1 MRTRFARL
9 IATQCGAPK
18 LTSRAPLPGRPKRR
32 STIGTTIM
40 FSAAVELSAA
50 RAAVRAGVLPP
61 AELYIWTRILFTRC
75 ASAAYSVTSSCGKR
89 RATPIPCGSR
99 PSIAALTRPGV
110 TKASEILM
118 LIFRVAL
125 AFGDAFATRSGVGNE
140 FVEPAAPLRA
150 TRSAQFSERIGRALT
165 WFATGACTAVSFLE
179 DSVKLRSHTI

>member
-61 AELYIWTRILFTRC
+61 EELYMDKNFVHSLRFGCIF
-75 ASAAYSVTSSCGKR
+75 SHESCGKR

-99 PSIAALTRPGV
+99 PSIAALMRPGV

-140 FVEPAAPLRA
+140 FVEPAAPLRTIQGA
-150 TRSAQFSERIGRALT
+150 QGSQNGSGGRSLGSRQAPVLGVPF
-165 WFATGACTAVSFLE
+165 
-179 DSVKLRSHTI
+179 

>member
-50 RAAVRAGVLPP
+50 RAAVRAGVLPQ

-75 ASAAYSVTSSCGKR
+75 ASAAYSVTELCGKR

-99 PSIAALTRPGV
+99 PSIAALMRPGV

-118 LIFRVAL
+118 LIFRVKLSRL
-125 AFGDAFATRSGVGNE
+125 AMLSLLAVGSAMSSSSQRRPCERQGAQGSQNGSGGRSLGSRQAPVLGVP
-140 FVEPAAPLRA
+140 F
-150 TRSAQFSERIGRALT
+150 
-165 WFATGACTAVSFLE
+165 
-179 DSVKLRSHTI
+179 